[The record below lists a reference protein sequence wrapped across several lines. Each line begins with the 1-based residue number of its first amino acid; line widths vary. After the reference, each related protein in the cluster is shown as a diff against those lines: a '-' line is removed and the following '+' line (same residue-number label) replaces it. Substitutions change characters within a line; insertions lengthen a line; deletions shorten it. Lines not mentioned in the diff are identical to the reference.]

1 MIRAAIVTV
10 SDRSASG
17 EREDASGSRLAEAVR
32 AVGGEVVSTSLV
44 PDERAEIERELCR
57 LADSERVPLILT
69 TGGTGLA
76 SRDVTPE
83 STLAVI
89 QREAPGLAEH
99 VRRTTVAQTEFAIL
113 SRGVCGIRRGSLIV
127 NLPGSPKGAVE
138 GFEALAS
145 VLPHALSVLANVAE
159 VHPA

>member
-17 EREDASGSRLAEAVR
+17 EREDVSGSRLAEAVR

-99 VRRTTVAQTEFAIL
+99 VRRTTVAQTQLAFVAARSSSTCPAARKGRWRA
-113 SRGVCGIRRGSLIV
+113 SRRSL
-127 NLPGSPKGAVE
+127 PCCRTRSPFWRTSPKCTRRDPGR
-138 GFEALAS
+138 S
-145 VLPHALSVLANVAE
+145 IR
-159 VHPA
+159 